1 MLTEEAGFQQT
12 PPFAGTITYTT
23 MGKESTPQETY
34 TLGLL
39 QGQVRNRGDGWTW
52 MLAELTNGS
61 GSRNA
66 IDHNWAFDAARLLG
80 KRTAEM
86 HEALESGRG
95 EDFRPEPSTQPKL
108 EEDSARLRSQ
118 IATTLSLMRQ
128 KFSELPEED
137 VEDAASLLSQR
148 KRIETLVDHL
158 VTLNPDQ
165 AGLWIRIHGDFH
177 LGQVLR
183 TDFDFVILDFEG
195 EPVKTLEERR
205 RRQSPLRDVAGMVRS
220 FDYVAGAFA
229 QELQRRPSWLMD
241 WVHGVTKNYLD
252 SYFFQR
258 RSTMNETTRTMLTA
272 YSVEKALYEL
282 DYELN
287 HRPAWARIPLKGIL
301 SLLKTELPPES
312 PPTTH

>member
-1 MLTEEAGFQQT
+1 
-12 PPFAGTITYTT
+12 
-23 MGKESTPQETY
+23 
-34 TLGLL
+34 
-39 QGQVRNRGDGWTW
+39 
-52 MLAELTNGS
+52 
-61 GSRNA
+61 
-66 IDHNWAFDAARLLG
+66 
-80 KRTAEM
+80 
-86 HEALESGRG
+86 
-95 EDFRPEPSTQPKL
+95 
-108 EEDSARLRSQ
+108 
-118 IATTLSLMRQ
+118 
-128 KFSELPEED
+128 
-137 VEDAASLLSQR
+137 
-148 KRIETLVDHL
+148 
-158 VTLNPDQ
+158 
-165 AGLWIRIHGDFH
+165 
-177 LGQVLR
+177 VLR